1 MALMW
6 KCVAVGLTAALLGI
20 LLRKDSGEQA
30 ALLGLAAAAVI
41 TVEALGSL
49 RDAEEFFRN
58 ASERSGL
65 RPTLTIPVAKSLGL
79 ALTGKLG
86 ADLCRDAGQSATA
99 SAIELASA
107 CLILCVAVP
116 LLRELAEVVFAFT

>member
-6 KCVAVGLTAALLGI
+6 KCVAVGLTASLLGL
-20 LLRKDSGEQA
+20 LLRKSSGEQA
-30 ALLGLAAAAVI
+30 ALLGLAAAVLI

-58 ASERSGL
+58 ISERGGL
-65 RPTLTIPVAKSLGL
+65 RPALTIPVVKSLGL

-86 ADLCRDAGQSATA
+86 ADPCRDVGQSATA
-99 SAIELASA
+99 SAVELASV

-116 LLRELAEVVFAFT
+116 LLQELAEVVFAYT

>member
-58 ASERSGL
+58 ASGRSGL
-65 RPTLTIPVAKSLGL
+65 RPTLTIPVVKSLGM

>member
-1 MALMW
+1 MG
-6 KCVAVGLTAALLGI
+6 KCLAVGLTAALLGL
-20 LLRKDSGEQA
+20 LLRKSSGEQA
-30 ALLGLAAAAVI
+30 ALIGLAAAVVI
-41 TVEALGSL
+41 TLEALGSL

-65 RPTLTIPVAKSLGL
+65 RPTLTIPVVKSLGM

-116 LLRELAEVVFAFT
+116 LLQELAEVVFAFT

>member
-1 MALMW
+1 MELMG
-6 KCVAVGLTAALLGI
+6 KCLAVGLTAALLGL
-20 LLRKDSGEQA
+20 LLRKSSGEQA
-30 ALLGLAAAAVI
+30 ALIGLAAAAVI
-41 TVEALGSL
+41 TLEALGSL

-65 RPTLTIPVAKSLGL
+65 RSTLTIPVVKSLGM